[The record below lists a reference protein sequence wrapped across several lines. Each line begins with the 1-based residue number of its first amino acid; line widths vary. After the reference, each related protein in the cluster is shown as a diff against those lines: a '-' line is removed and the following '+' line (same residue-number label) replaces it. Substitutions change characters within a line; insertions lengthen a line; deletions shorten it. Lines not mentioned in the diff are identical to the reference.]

1 MKVFARHSAFWM
13 LLSLLLAP
21 LAVSHAAPGPKIAG
35 PWLWMIV
42 PTGEIGGPAA
52 AASGID
58 WLAEF
63 SGGSVTEQ
71 QVAQNGAVAGDPV
84 GNKVWTW
91 GEIEPTSSNNIT
103 DMVQAIGLGD
113 GYITNYVA
121 YGWIALDS
129 PRQQNTTMYV
139 GSDDAVK
146 VWLNGTLVHNN
157 PVGRGASDYQDEFS
171 ITLKQGTNSLLVAV
185 YQGEFYWSGFF
196 GFAND
201 AAYSSAQPSTA
212 ISQALVVA
220 DRFGRAVND
229 AGITL
234 VDWEGYIANPAMKYT
249 IKAPST
255 RVILSASEPRLYFNL
270 PSWNDA
276 DGPRKELTLSGSTSS
291 QLEFYI
297 SIFPDRDGLDETHS
311 LTIEYRD
318 TQSRR
323 HTQSIDIHVIDQ
335 DVPGRALD
343 FDITVD
349 FSHDKTELFDD
360 PAARADFVQAAEDWV
375 YFFDDMDLD
384 EVPAGQEQ
392 SWIWSLEGEGGD
404 EVWNKKSY
412 TGFLLYA
419 YGARHTG
426 GGPSYAGGY
435 QSANGETLPLKRSG
449 DIAFKLPGEWGTVG
463 HMIGVPDD
471 EWWKETNTGSEPHD
485 PPHGL
490 YSTAYHEIGHALVF
504 CCHGHG
510 QPLFSEFTEIGYIK
524 DAAVRDYYGKYPA
537 MDKWSHFYPL
547 VDPVSRRGAYGG
559 EFGGEMPPGRHTLT
573 KGHILMAQAVGYT
586 LRATSPF
593 IPLSITY
600 APLPEGTS
608 GASYSYT
615 ATVSGG
621 TPAYYWAIESG
632 TLPQGL
638 SIDSFTGT
646 LSGIPRQYGTF
657 NFTLS
662 VSDCDETTPSITRA
676 VTLII
681 REGEATPHILT
692 KVSGDGQG
700 GPASTQLAAPLVVSV
715 LDQDS
720 SPLVGVPVSFAVSAG
735 GGLLS
740 STNADPCTVESSK
753 SSVPATTDA
762 NGRAAIRLTL
772 GSDAGT
778 NTVTATVAGLEPATF
793 TATATEQASLHRLT
807 KVCGDSQEGTVSEPL
822 AKPLVVLVTAE
833 NGSAIAGVVVSFA
846 VTGGGGTLSA
856 ATAITDANGRAATR
870 LTLGSDAG
878 SNTVAATV
886 EGLASA
892 TFTATGKK
900 SALASLFD
908 AFGSG
913 KLVALPDR
921 TQLLQNAP
929 NPFNSQTVLSYF
941 LLEPGPV
948 RLEVFA
954 LSGQRIAVLHQGPQQ
969 AGYHRLHWDGRDAV
983 GRPVASGTYLY
994 RLVTDETVL
1003 TRKLTL
1009 LR

>member
-13 LLSLLLAP
+13 MLSLLLAP
-21 LAVSHAAPGPKIAG
+21 LAVSHAAPGPKIEG

-42 PTGEIGGPAA
+42 PTGETGGPAA

-63 SGGSVTEQ
+63 SGGSVPEQ
-71 QVAQNGAVAGDPV
+71 QVAQNGAVAGEPI

-91 GEIEPTSSNNIT
+91 GELDPTSSNNVT
-103 DMVQAIGLGD
+103 DMVNAIGLGN
-113 GYITNYVA
+113 GYITNHVA

-146 VWLNGTLVHNN
+146 VWLNGVLVHNN
-157 PVGRGASDYQDEFS
+157 PVDRGASDYQDAFPV
-171 ITLKQGTNSLLVAV
+171 TLRQGTNSLLVAV

-201 AAYSSAQPSTA
+201 AAYSSSQPSTA

-234 VDWEGYIANPAMKYT
+234 VDWEGHIANPAMQYT

-270 PSWNDA
+270 PSWNEA
-276 DGPRKELTLSGSTSS
+276 DGPRKELTLSGTTSS

-318 TQSRR
+318 TKNRS
-323 HTQSIDIHVIDQ
+323 HTETIDIHVIDQ

-349 FSHDKTELFDD
+349 FSHDETELFDD
-360 PAARADFVQAAEDWV
+360 PAARADYVQAAEDLV

-384 EVPAGQEQ
+384 EVLAGQEQ
-392 SWIWSLEGEGGD
+392 SN
-404 EVWNKKSY
+404 VWETRGYPHGNRVINKINY

-419 YGARHTG
+419 YGVYPGTG
-426 GGPSYAGGY
+426 GGPAHWSY
-435 QSANGETLPLKRSG
+435 QSANGVKLPLRRSG
-449 DIAFKLPGEWGTVG
+449 DTFFAIRGNRNELGWMTALSCE
-463 HMIGVPDD
+463 
-471 EWWKETNTGSEPHD
+471 EWWKATNFGNVQND
-485 PPHGL
+485 L
-490 YSTAYHEIGHALVF
+490 YSIAFHEIGHALAF
-504 CCHGHG
+504 TPGYD
-510 QPLFSEFTEIGYIK
+510 EFAKFKDLGYVNNP
-524 DAAVRDYYGKYPA
+524 AVKNYYGSYPVV
-537 MDKWSHFYPL
+537 DRFSHLPHT
-547 VDPVSRRGAYGG
+547 VDPVSRRGAFGNEY
-559 EFGGEMPPGRHTLT
+559 GGEMPPGRWIIT
-573 KGHILMAQAVGYT
+573 KGHILITEAIGYT
-586 LRATSPF
+586 FRATSPF
-593 IPLSITY
+593 IPLSITA

-632 TLPQGL
+632 TLPAGL

-681 REGEATPHILT
+681 REGEATPHSLT

-700 GPASTQLAAPLVVSV
+700 GSASTQLAAPLVVSV
-715 LDQDS
+715 LDQDG
-720 SPLVGVPVSFAVSAG
+720 SPLAGVSVSFAVSTG

-762 NGRAAIRLTL
+762 KGRAAIRLTL
-772 GSDAGT
+772 GRDAGT
-778 NTVTATVAGLEPATF
+778 NTVAATVAGLEPATF
-793 TATATEQASLHRLT
+793 TATAAEQASPHRLT

-822 AKPLVVLVTAE
+822 AKPFVVLVADE

-846 VTGGGGTLSA
+846 VTAGGGTLSA
-856 ATAITDANGRAATR
+856 PTATTDANGRAATR
-870 LTLGSDAG
+870 LTLGSAEG
-878 SNTVAATV
+878 PNTISATV
-886 EGLASA
+886 GGLASA

-900 SALASLFD
+900 SAIAGLFD
-908 AFGSG
+908 LFNQSG

-921 TQLLQNAP
+921 TQLLPNAP

-994 RLVTDETVL
+994 RMVTDETVL